1 MKMTR
6 DICKQ
11 NRWWMTDVNKFQVEV
26 RHRELAQVNLVF
38 NHEFL

>member
-1 MKMTR
+1 MVDDR
-6 DICKQ
+6 CEQ
-11 NRWWMTDVNKFQVEV
+11 VEVEV